1 MSINEA
7 KHGEVGLFTCMIA
20 SGPVIIEKKDKVLK
34 TLLVKH
40 GDKPLAELKWKFP
53 GGKVIKDSTLEGTA
67 VREAMEEIGR
77 EVTLLSPLKPMLLW
91 NEATDSAK
99 ENESEAPQATVLIHY
114 LAKLTGEP
122 VQGKEILAMQWFAL
136 DALPPDCSPN
146 IAPVIEDYLRS
157 KPL

>member
-91 NEATDSAK
+91 NEVSDSG
-99 ENESEAPQATVLIHY
+99 SEVPHVTALIHY

-122 VQGKEILAMQWFAL
+122 VQGKDILAMQWFAL

-157 KPL
+157 KTM